1 MDLVKISKQ
10 LEDEEITIFDL
21 DFSEIRKV
29 EVMLP
34 KFGAIDLN
42 VSEEIATQFIRAAD
56 ILSELY
62 LVTMRWEGRMIT
74 QKKKAWGE
82 AFYIRA
88 TEKKIKTSNEKSAYA
103 DADDEYIK
111 WSNRATEAQAA
122 RKYIETKY
130 QTFIKAHHLAKSA
143 WENNKKQE
151 GYGKRVVDAG
161 FEAPQNVETGEESW

>member
-10 LEDEEITIFDL
+10 LESEEITIFDL

-29 EVMLP
+29 EALLP
-34 KFGAIDLN
+34 SMGTIDLN
-42 VSEEIATQFIRAAD
+42 VSEEVATQFIRAAD

-62 LVTMRWEGRMIT
+62 LVTMRWEGKMVT

-82 AFYIRA
+82 AFYVRA
-88 TEKKIKTSNEKSAYA
+88 VKNNIKTAKGMAAYA
-103 DADDEYIK
+103 DADDEYVK

-143 WENNKKQE
+143 WDNNKKQE
-151 GYGKRVVDAG
+151 GFGKRVVDAG
-161 FEAPQNVETGEESW
+161 MYEDKNATGEESW